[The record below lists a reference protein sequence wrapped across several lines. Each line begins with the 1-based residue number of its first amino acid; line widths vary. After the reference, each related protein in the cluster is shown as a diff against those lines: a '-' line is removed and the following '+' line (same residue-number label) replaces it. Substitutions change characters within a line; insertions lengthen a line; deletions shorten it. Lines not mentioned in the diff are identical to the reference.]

1 MHMRDESRDTALLR
15 NEGRMIF
22 FSFGGK
28 NIRFLGPKC
37 LRRFTDVKKWHDG
50 YIEVMADYGERVEE
64 DYIDLIPIL
73 ENLYIPPQD
82 YVRPIKKV
90 VLNYV

>member
-1 MHMRDESRDTALLR
+1 
-15 NEGRMIF
+15 MIF

-28 NIRFLGPKC
+28 DIRFLGSKC

-50 YIEVMADYGERVEE
+50 YIEVMADNGGRVEE

-73 ENLYIPPQD
+73 ENLYISAHD

-90 VLNYV
+90 ELNYA